1 MAGQLKVGGNIIASH
16 SGVEGAGTVNLQN
29 VTLGDSSVVFPAG
42 HVIQVVYNQKT
53 DREALS
59 TSSWTD
65 IPGTDQDGNGSL
77 FSASITPTSASNKI
91 FVTVNLE
98 GSGGEARY
106 VFGVRLYRGV
116 IPIGLS
122 DQIGTTRPQTFMSS
136 GQQNWEN
143 YGRNNLS
150 NSFLDSPNST
160 SEQTYSL
167 KVWDSRDNGTVY
179 INRAYYDGDNT
190 AVPTGTS
197 SIILM
202 EIQQ

>member
-1 MAGQLKVGGNIIASH
+1 MPSALRIKELRDLNDNVMMSDGVLS
-16 SGVEGAGTVNLQN
+16 SGIK
-29 VTLGDSSVVFPAG
+29 FPAG

-59 TSSWTD
+59 TSSGWTD
-65 IPGTDQDGNGSL
+65 IPGTDQDGNGSV

-122 DQIGTTRPQTFMSS
+122 DQIGTARTQTFITT
-136 GQQNWEN
+136 GEQNWSN

-179 INRAYYDGDNT
+179 INRAYYDTDDV
-190 AVPTGTS
+190 AIPTGTS